1 MSILFSPALILVDVS
16 FIGYLF
22 NKNKIIIF
30 EEQKAVNIK
39 LEITQWFVS
48 IAIPRNLPQLFRSEI
63 E

>member
-22 NKNKIIIF
+22 NKNNIIIF

-48 IAIPRNLPQLFRSEI
+48 ISSAF
-63 E
+63 